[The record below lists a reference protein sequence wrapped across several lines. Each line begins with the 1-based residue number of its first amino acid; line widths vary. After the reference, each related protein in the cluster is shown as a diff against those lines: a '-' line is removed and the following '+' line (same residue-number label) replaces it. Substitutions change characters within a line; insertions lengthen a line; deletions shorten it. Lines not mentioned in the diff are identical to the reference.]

1 MGDSHLNIAYNLEKF
16 LIPKEQWTDEILD
29 KLPTDDEYEWLREEL
44 LSKFSAPIGIAYV
57 PNWGY
62 CVLASGQ
69 GPFVVWSGF
78 DIEKYAKEENI
89 PNT

>member
-16 LIPKEQWTDEILD
+16 IIYPEEWTGADERAIPPDVFKMVNDEI
-29 KLPTDDEYEWLREEL
+29 KVGGP
-44 LSKFSAPIGIAYV
+44 PIGIAYV

-69 GPFVVWSGF
+69 GPFVVWSQF

-89 PNT
+89 LNT